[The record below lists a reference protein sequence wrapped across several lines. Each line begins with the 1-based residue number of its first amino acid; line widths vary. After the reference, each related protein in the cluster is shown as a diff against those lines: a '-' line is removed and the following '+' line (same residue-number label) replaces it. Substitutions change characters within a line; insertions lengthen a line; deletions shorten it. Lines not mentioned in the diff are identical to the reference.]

1 MSASG
6 NKPVMDA
13 AALSESGLRF
23 RDVFD
28 PTDWPEQ
35 DRETHLVSGL
45 LSTTLTV
52 LAADP
57 AVGKT
62 HYACGIGAALLNG
75 EQTFLGREVTRRL
88 DSVVF
93 VCTDAD
99 GANSVRRRIAPL
111 VNEPDRVRAWAS
123 DYPTSGAVVWDDV
136 VRKVRAMS
144 PGLLIIDNVPGV
156 VADPNDAGEAK
167 AFTRPLL
174 DLAEQGTAVLLLTHT
189 SKPGMRGPAQGVN
202 APTGSRYWSAP
213 ARVKS
218 SMTVRADGRRQV
230 IAHNNDGESVQI
242 DAHLDVLAGSP
253 LWSPWSG
260 NGSSPQQREG
270 KLPAAERWDKL
281 ADRIV
286 IEQPPGVDTL
296 RRLGKHYAAEVGA
309 TVDTVRTNLNTRVRW
324 TGDRW
329 ERIP

>member
-1 MSASG
+1 MTAG
-6 NKPVMDA
+6 
-13 AALSESGLRF
+13 LSEDVVRF

-28 PTDWPEQ
+28 PADWPEQ
-35 DRETHLVSGL
+35 ERETHLVSGL

-62 HYACGIGAALLNG
+62 HYAVGMAAALLNG
-75 EQTFLGREVTRRL
+75 ERSFLGREMTRRL

-99 GANSVRRRIAPL
+99 GANSVRRRIGPL
-111 VNEPDRVRAWAS
+111 VAEPDRVKVWAS
-123 DYPTSGAVVWDDV
+123 DYPTSGAVVWEDV
-136 VRKVRAMS
+136 VQLVRTMR
-144 PGLLIIDNVPGV
+144 PELLVVDNIPGV

-174 DLAEQGTAVLLLTHT
+174 ELAELGTAVLLLTHT
-189 SKPGMRGPAQGVN
+189 SKPGMKGPAQGVN
-202 APTGSRYWSAP
+202 APTGSRYWNAP

-230 IAHNNDGESVQI
+230 TAHNNDDESVQI
-242 DAHLDVLAGSP
+242 DARLDVLAGSP
-253 LWSPWSG
+253 FWSLWSGEEGTS
-260 NGSSPQQREG
+260 QRRG
-270 KLPAAERWDKL
+270 AKPRAEDRWDQL

-286 IEQPPGVDTL
+286 REQPPGVPSL
-296 RRLGKHYAAEVGA
+296 RRLGEHYAVTVGVTA
-309 TVDTVRTNLNTRVRW
+309 DTVRANLRTRVQRI
-324 TGDRW
+324 GDRW
-329 ERIP
+329 ERIG